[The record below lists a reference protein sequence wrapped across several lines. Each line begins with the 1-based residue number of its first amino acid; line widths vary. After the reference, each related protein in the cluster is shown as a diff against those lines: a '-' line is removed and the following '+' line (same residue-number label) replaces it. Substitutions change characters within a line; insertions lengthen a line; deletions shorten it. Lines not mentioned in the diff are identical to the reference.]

1 MASLQEIKERIK
13 AANDIGRLSLAEKG
27 VTLPGTA
34 TTCEIMQGIKDVK
47 VTSGSVETLY
57 DPEGV
62 GF

>member
-1 MASLQEIKERIK
+1 MANLREIKEQIK
-13 AANDIGRLSLAEKG
+13 TANDIGRANLAEKG

-34 TTCEIMQGIKDVK
+34 TTCEIMQSIKDVK
-47 VTSGSVETLY
+47 VTSGETLY